1 MQNLISTSSCSSA
14 VYISEIMMTANM
26 ANNNTP
32 TEICSILL
40 DFDSAVY
47 LNKVATH
54 IGHVSQLT
62 FEAIP
67 SEGCV
72 KVKTA
77 SKIGS
82 TAHIPLDI
90 LDITR
95 YSNILA
101 EYNCNIPALKEA
113 LENIYQSNGYAVGLD
128 LTLKSYQMNQYAV
141 INQSVARMGGLF
153 FGYASICLETAK
165 NLYQLGEVNQSID
178 LLKNLRSE
186 AETLQEVFSEP
197 RLISNYLPV
206 PVPFAKF
213 AAIGLCTG
221 VGLFVTINFD
231 KIAPMMGM

>member
-1 MQNLISTSSCSSA
+1 MQNLVSISENASA
-14 VYISEIMMTANM
+14 VYISEIMMTAGL
-26 ANNNTP
+26 AGSTP
-32 TEICSILL
+32 NGMCSTLL
-40 DFDSAVY
+40 GFDSAIY
-47 LNKVATH
+47 LNKVASH
-54 IGHVSQLT
+54 IGHVSQLA

-67 SEGCV
+67 SEGYV

-77 SKIGS
+77 PIIGS

-95 YSNILA
+95 YSSILA
-101 EYNCNIPALKEA
+101 EYNCNTPALKQA
-113 LENIYQSNGYAVGLD
+113 LEDIYQSNGHAVGLD

-197 RLISNYLPV
+197 RSINNYLPV

-221 VGLFVTINFD
+221 VALFVTMNFD
-231 KIAPMMGM
+231 KFAPIVGV